1 MGFWQGLKGLFFGK
15 RKEDSRN
22 EPKHL
27 NVTYKPKAK
36 AKVLQPV
43 LPKGQRGRGWKR
55 RATRQWCPGS
65 IIPPS
70 ERKTASKEE
79 LEKHMYPWYK
89 RQLIRAGLRER
100 FSPPKPEL
108 IMTPAQRQ
116 AVSMAYR
123 LCRLSLRNMALGAE

>member
-43 LPKGQRGRGWKR
+43 LPKGQRDAAGN
-55 RATRQWCPGS
+55 AALPGNGVLA
-65 IIPPS
+65 
-70 ERKTASKEE
+70 R
-79 LEKHMYPWYK
+79 
-89 RQLIRAGLRER
+89 
-100 FSPPKPEL
+100 
-108 IMTPAQRQ
+108 
-116 AVSMAYR
+116 
-123 LCRLSLRNMALGAE
+123 